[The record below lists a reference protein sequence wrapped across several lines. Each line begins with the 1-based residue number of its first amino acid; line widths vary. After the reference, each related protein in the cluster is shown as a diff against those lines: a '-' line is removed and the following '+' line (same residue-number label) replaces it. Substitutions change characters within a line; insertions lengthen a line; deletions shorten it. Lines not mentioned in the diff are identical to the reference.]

1 MFLPLQLAKQFSPK
15 NVKFALGLLM
25 AFSLPACGS
34 AFFVDQGHVD
44 DIDGVK
50 FDITQPYLFVKK
62 AFKLRGENLSVLQLE
77 TLRDAM
83 PSIAVMTHQIL
94 GAENAQALADLERQG
109 VRNLRQRLGLH
120 PNTPLYVKTIQHWVV
135 TTHTIEFTTD
145 YFYSE
150 NRRPAVTFRDNYRF
164 AKTDLGWQFSGHP
177 LAQPEGV
184 LICTHTPAGW
194 MRCDQPASPSESLGP
209 SAPSALKSVS
219 VLAVPTAA
227 LSTSP
232 AQNEAW
238 RQ

>member
-1 MFLPLQLAKQFSPK
+1 
-15 NVKFALGLLM
+15 
-25 AFSLPACGS
+25 
-34 AFFVDQGHVD
+34 
-44 DIDGVK
+44 
-50 FDITQPYLFVKK
+50 
-62 AFKLRGENLSVLQLE
+62 
-77 TLRDAM
+77 
-83 PSIAVMTHQIL
+83 
-94 GAENAQALADLERQG
+94 
-109 VRNLRQRLGLH
+109 
-120 PNTPLYVKTIQHWVV
+120 
-135 TTHTIEFTTD
+135 
-145 YFYSE
+145 
-150 NRRPAVTFRDNYRF
+150 VTFRDNYRF